1 MDYVDYDA
9 DIKFLSVVVEE
20 MLVPMSL
27 GASHLW

>member
-9 DIKFLSVVVEE
+9 DIKFLSVVAEE

>member
-9 DIKFLSVVVEE
+9 DIKLLSVVAEE

-27 GASHLW
+27 GTSHLW